1 VTPPEPHRGDDA
13 TGRSTAEL
21 SGSFGAVASDYERFR
36 PGPPVAAVDW
46 WLPERVHRVVDLGA
60 GTGALT
66 RLLVD
71 RADEV
76 VAVEPDD
83 RMRAVLHERVP
94 GATALAGRAESFDVP
109 DASAD
114 GVFAS
119 SSWHWVE
126 PVAALTEVA
135 RVLVP
140 GGVLGVVW
148 SGPDPDGAFM
158 SQARDLLAAQADDAP
173 DAPSGLGSMILGDAR
188 RPDFVL
194 VIPDGLPFSAPEH
207 EVISWDVA
215 LTADELIGLL
225 GTLSWIITMSDE
237 QRERV
242 TSTARRF
249 LEELLALAGDRTVD
263 VAFRADVWRTHVA
276 ET

>member
-1 VTPPEPHRGDDA
+1 MSDDGPFAGDAA
-13 TGRSTAEL
+13 TGRTRGEL

-83 RMRAVLHERVP
+83 RMRAILHDRVP
-94 GATALAGRAESFDVP
+94 GARALAGRAESIELP
-109 DASAD
+109 DGTAG
-114 GVFAS
+114 GVFS
-119 SSWHWVE
+119 SSAWHWVE

-148 SGPDPDGAFM
+148 SGPDPDGPFM
-158 SQARDLLAAQADDAP
+158 SQARDLLAADRTDDNAP
-173 DAPSGLGSMILGDAR
+173 DLGDMILGNAR
-188 RPDFVL
+188 RPDFIL
-194 VIPDGLPFSAPEH
+194 VIPDGLPFAEPEH
-207 EVISWDVA
+207 QVITWDVA

-225 GTLSWIITMSDE
+225 GTLSWIITMPDE
-237 QRERV
+237 QREHV
-242 TSTARRF
+242 ISTARRF
-249 LEELLALAGDRTVD
+249 LVELLGLVGERTVD
-263 VAFRADVWRTHVA
+263 VAFRADAWRSHVVDR
-276 ET
+276 